1 MNIFLLI
8 ISICM
13 GTGRSLFSK
22 KMSSGTHKEKRFYIN
37 QAMFFLAGAAI
48 LFLFNLNAFERV
60 TFFTVWYGVVYGVLV
75 FFAQWCY
82 TVALSRGT
90 TSICVMIYS
99 MAFIISS
106 IAGVLLWDEPFKI
119 LTALGLVLAISA
131 VATSAFSGD
140 SSQKS
145 GKGFLIPNLIAM
157 LCGGFT
163 GILQKTHQSSADKE
177 NLQAVL
183 IVAFL
188 LAAVLAFSF
197 AFFYGKCEEKQAK
210 EKIVWSRAGLCSV
223 CAGAC
228 FGMASMLNTL
238 LAGRLPSTLI
248 FPTYNVGLM
257 MMSLVFGLIIFKE
270 KPNKGQLVSF
280 GLGIATILALSF

>member
-8 ISICM
+8 VSIFM
-13 GTGRSLFSK
+13 GTGRSIFSK
-22 KMSSGTHKEKRFYIN
+22 KMSSGSHKEKSFYIN
-37 QAMFFLAGAAI
+37 QAMFFLAAAAI
-48 LFLFNLNAFERV
+48 LFVFHWNAFAKI
-60 TFFTVWYGVVYGVLV
+60 TFFTVWYGMVYGILV

-90 TSICVMIYS
+90 TSICAMIYS
-99 MAFIISS
+99 MAFLIST
-106 IAGVLLWDEPFKI
+106 IAGVLFWNEPFGI
-119 LTALGLVLAISA
+119 LSGLGLLLAILA
-131 VATSAFSGD
+131 VAASAFSGQGN
-140 SSQKS
+140 QKS
-145 GKGFLIPNLIAM
+145 GKGFLVPNLIAM

-163 GILQKTHQSSADKE
+163 GIMQKTHQSTADKE
-177 NLQAVL
+177 NLEAFL

-197 AFFYGKCEEKQAK
+197 AFFYGRRIAEHAK
-210 EKIVWSRAGLCSV
+210 EKFVWSKASVCSV

-238 LAGRLPSTLI
+238 LAGRLPSTVI

-257 MMSLVFGLIIFKE
+257 MMCLIFGKIIFKE
-270 KPNKGQLVSF
+270 TPNKRQILAF
-280 GLGIATILALSF
+280 CLGIVTILVLSF

>member
-1 MNIFLLI
+1 
-8 ISICM
+8 M
-13 GTGRSLFSK
+13 GTGRSVFSK
-22 KMSSGTHKEKRFYIN
+22 KMSSGTYKEKKFYIN
-37 QAMFFLAGAAI
+37 QALFFLAAAVI
-48 LFLFNLNAFERV
+48 LFLFNWNAFDKI
-60 TFFTVWYGVVYGVLV
+60 TLFTVCYGAFYGILV

-90 TSICVMIYS
+90 TSICAMIYS

-106 IAGVLLWDEPFKI
+106 IAGVLFWNEPFGI
-119 LTALGLVLAISA
+119 LTALGLVLAILA

-140 SSQKS
+140 RSQKT

-157 LCGGFT
+157 LCGGIT

-177 NLQAVL
+177 NLEAFL

-188 LAAVLAFSF
+188 LAAVLALSF
-197 AFFYGKCEEKQAK
+197 AFYYGKHATEQAK
-210 EKIVWSRAGLCSV
+210 EKFVWSKASLCSV

-228 FGMASMLNTL
+228 FGLASMLNTL
-238 LAGRLPSTLI
+238 LAGRLPSTLL

-257 MMSLVFGLIIFKE
+257 MMCLIFGLIIFKE

>member
-13 GTGRSLFSK
+13 GTGRSVFSK
-22 KMSSGTHKEKRFYIN
+22 KMSSGTHKEKKFYVN
-37 QAMFFLAGAAI
+37 QALFFVAAAAI
-48 LFLFNLNAFERV
+48 LLLFDLRAFEKI
-60 TFFTVWYGVVYGVLV
+60 TSFTVWYGVVYGILV

-90 TSICVMIYS
+90 TSICAMIYS

-106 IAGVLLWDEPFKI
+106 IAGVLFWNEPFGI
-119 LTALGLVLAISA
+119 LTALGLVLAVSA
-131 VATSAFSGD
+131 VATSTFSGD
-140 SSQKS
+140 KTKKS

-163 GILQKTHQSSADKE
+163 GILQKNHQASADKE
-177 NLQAVL
+177 NLQAFL
-183 IVAFL
+183 IIAFL
-188 LAAVLAFSF
+188 FAAVLAFSF
-197 AFFYGKCEEKQAK
+197 AFVYGKRIEK
-210 EKIVWSRAGLCSV
+210 EKREQFVWTKASLCSV
-223 CAGAC
+223 CAGGC

-248 FPTYNVGLM
+248 FPVYNVGLM
-257 MMSLVFGLIIFKE
+257 MMCLLFGIIIFKE
-270 KPNKGQLVSF
+270 KPNKGQLLSF
-280 GLGIATILALSF
+280 CLGIATILALSF

>member
-37 QAMFFLAGAAI
+37 QAMFFLAGAAT
-48 LFLFNLNAFERV
+48 LFLFNLNAFANIS
-60 TFFTVWYGVVYGVLV
+60 FFTVWYGAVYGILV

-131 VATSAFSGD
+131 VATSAFSGNG
-140 SSQKS
+140 SQKS

-163 GILQKTHQSSADKE
+163 GILQKTHQSSPDKE
-177 NLQAVL
+177 NLQAFL

-197 AFFYGKCEEKQAK
+197 AFFYGKREKK
-210 EKIVWSRAGLCSV
+210 SETEKFVWSKASLCSV

-257 MMSLVFGLIIFKE
+257 MMSLIFGIILFKE